1 MNPALAWMIA
11 GLALLIAEMFH
22 GGLFMMW
29 IGAAALLTALAA
41 LFIHTEWALWLI
53 FAVASIGLLIAS
65 RGLARSIHGRVTV
78 PSNVDSL
85 VGLQGTVLEAIDPAA
100 NTGRVRV
107 RSEEWRARSA
117 ASIKQGAQVVIEKI
131 EGTTLLVVEL
141 PAETDKS
148 DS

>member
-11 GLALLIAEMFH
+11 GLVLLIAEMFH

-41 LFIHTEWALWLI
+41 LFIHTEWVLWLI

-65 RGLARSIHGRVTV
+65 RPLARSFHGRVTV

-85 VGLQGTVLEAIDPAA
+85 LGLRGVVLEAIDPVA

-117 ASIKQGAQVVIEKI
+117 GPIKQGAQVIIEKI
-131 EGTTLLVVEL
+131 EGTTLMVQEV
-141 PAETDKS
+141 PAATTES

>member
-1 MNPALAWMIA
+1 MHPALAWMIA
-11 GLALLIAEMFH
+11 GIVLLIAELFH

-41 LFIHTEWALWLI
+41 LFTQTEWILWLI
-53 FAVASIGLLIAS
+53 FAVLSIILLIAS

-85 VGLQGTVLEAIDPAA
+85 VGLQGVVLEAIDPLA
-100 NTGRVRV
+100 NTGRIRV

-117 ASIKQGAQVVIEKI
+117 GPVKQGDYVIIKGI
-131 EGTTLLVVEL
+131 EGTTLQVEAV
-141 PAETDKS
+141 PTSATGEES
-148 DS
+148 